1 MSSAVHETVS
11 SLHQHLRQVPEA
23 AAAAS
28 RLLHDRRMLPLWR
41 MLDLGRDIELRP
53 VAAPGRTR
61 LFSITFSCDAG
72 RFAVAIASS
81 DDAAMT
87 IAAAADLG
95 ESLRALAALALFG
108 ELTQRLRGGAL
119 PGVEAVSVEPLPLEH
134 SPCAGWCALR
144 RGGTELARIAVQQLP
159 REVHDRLR
167 GAARPDGRRSAWRDA
182 LRLPGRVSVARRA
195 LSVTLLRSLA
205 VGDVLLLPLAGLE
218 GAAGTLRLGP
228 LEGQGLAATGVVEA
242 DTFTITGALHM
253 MDEDPAFAA
262 DADSEVAPDSL
273 GSLELPVRFELETVS
288 VSLADL
294 EAIQPGY
301 VIELAMPVAEA
312 GLRLVSCGH
321 VIGHAD
327 LVSVSGRLAAR
338 ITSLVA
344 RDDADQHHG

>member
-1 MSSAVHETVS
+1 MSSTVHDTVS
-11 SLHQHLRQVPEA
+11 SLHQHLRQVPAA

-28 RLLHDRRMLPLWR
+28 RLLHDCRMMALWKA
-41 MLDLGRDIELRP
+41 LDSERDLVLHP

-61 LFSITFSCDAG
+61 LFSINFTCDAG
-72 RFAVAIASS
+72 RFAIAIASA

-95 ESLRALAALALFG
+95 ESLRSLAALALFG
-108 ELTQRLRGGAL
+108 ELTQRLRAGAL
-119 PGVEAVSVEPLPLEH
+119 PGVEALSVEPLPLEQ

-144 RGGTELARIAVQQLP
+144 RGGLELARIAVQRLP
-159 REVHDRLR
+159 REVHERLR

-182 LRLPGRVSVARRA
+182 LRLPGRVCLANRA

-205 VGDVLLLPLAGLE
+205 DGDVLLLPLARLE

-242 DTFTITGALHM
+242 DTFRISGALQM
-253 MDEDPAFAA
+253 MEEYPAFAA
-262 DADSEVAPDSL
+262 DADSELAPESL
-273 GSLELPVRFELETVS
+273 GALELPVRFELETIS

-312 GLRLVSCGH
+312 SLRLVSCGH

-338 ITSLVA
+338 ITRLVA
-344 RDDADQHHG
+344 RDDTDQHHG

>member
-1 MSSAVHETVS
+1 MSSAVLESVS
-11 SLHQHLRQVPEA
+11 SLHKHLRDVPAA

-28 RLLHDRRMLPLWR
+28 RLLHDRRMSALWKA
-41 MLDLGRDIELRP
+41 LDAGRDITLRP

-61 LFSITFSCDAG
+61 LFSLKFACDAG
-72 RFAVAIASS
+72 RFDVAIASA
-81 DDAAMT
+81 DDAGMT

-95 ESLRALAALALFG
+95 QSLRSLAALALFG
-108 ELTQRLRGGAL
+108 ELTQRLRQGVL
-119 PGVEAVSVEPLPLEH
+119 PGVEAVSVEPLALED

-144 RGGTELARIAVQQLP
+144 RDGVELARIAVQQLP
-159 REVHDRLR
+159 SEVHERLR
-167 GAARPDGRRSAWRDA
+167 GAARPDGRRGAWRDV
-182 LRLPGRVSVARRA
+182 LRLPGQVGVASRA

-205 VGDVLLLPLAGLE
+205 VGDVLLLPLAALE
-218 GAAGTLRLGP
+218 GAAATLWLGALDGP
-228 LEGQGLAATGVVEA
+228 GLVASGVVEA
-242 DTFTITGALHM
+242 DTFTISGALHM

-262 DADSEVAPDSL
+262 DAEVAPDSL

-312 GLRLVSCGH
+312 SLRLVSCGH

-327 LVSVSGRLAAR
+327 LVSVSGRLGAR
-338 ITSLVA
+338 ITRLVA
-344 RDDADQHHG
+344 RDDSDQHHG